1 MHCEIKFY
9 LKVREKRKENEILKN
24 SNHGNYFSE
33 EEEDC
38 AQSSEESAPLPKRK
52 KNNAECETTVKN
64 NTVYPEI
71 MSPPLSV
78 PKNSNLNNQVTPS
91 KAQSTHNRS
100 LNASSVRCNLQK
112 NSSSSMQSST
122 ALSTLLEGN
131 SNSSWAEMESYVIG
145 NIQMHPPTLGTRQ
158 MLILR

>member
-1 MHCEIKFY
+1 M
-9 LKVREKRKENEILKN
+9 REKLKENEILKS
-24 SNHGNYFSE
+24 SNHSNYFSE

-38 AQSSEESAPLPKRK
+38 AQSSEDSAPLPKRK
-52 KNNAECETTVKN
+52 KSDTECETPVKN

-112 NSSSSMQSST
+112 NSSLMQSST
-122 ALSTLLEGN
+122 TLSTSLLEGN

-145 NIQMHPPTLGTRQ
+145 NIQMHPLTLGTRQ

>member
-1 MHCEIKFY
+1 M
-9 LKVREKRKENEILKN
+9 REKRKENEILKN
-24 SNHGNYFSE
+24 SNHSNYFSE

-38 AQSSEESAPLPKRK
+38 ARSSEDSAPLPKK
-52 KNNAECETTVKN
+52 KKSDAECETPVKN
-64 NTVYPEI
+64 NIYPEI

-78 PKNSNLNNQVTPS
+78 PKNSNFNNQITPS
-91 KAQSTHNRS
+91 KAQNAHNRS
-100 LNASSVRCNLQK
+100 LNTSSVRCNLQK

-122 ALSTLLEGN
+122 TLSTLLEGN

-145 NIQMHPPTLGTRQ
+145 NVQMHPPTLATRQ